1 LGGLSNK
8 WRGTRARWT
17 FLALLV
23 SFIPLARADAPQSAG
38 YPTDPAALKKLSLE
52 ELSQIEVTTPSK
64 EPEKAFDTAAAIF
77 VITGEDIRRSGATNI
92 PDALRLAPGMEVARI
107 DANHWS
113 VGIRGFGTRL
123 NRSVLVLMDGRTVYT
138 SLFDGTYWEVQ
149 DTLLEDVDRIEVIR
163 GPGGTVWGPN
173 AVNGVIDII
182 TKSAQ
187 NTHGTFVSAGGG
199 ETDTQGFL
207 NVRYGGGN
215 GKGFDYRLYG
225 KTFTSGPE
233 DHSDNRN
240 FDDWRSVQG
249 GFRMDWTD
257 TPHGTFTVQGDIYD
271 EEAGESVQVDNYTQP
286 YSQNVDSNALL
297 SGGNIMGRWQ
307 RTFSDSNDIQVQAY
321 YDRTYRDESNIK
333 DIRNTIDIDFLQRL
347 KLPAHQ
353 KVTWGLG
360 ARVVPVKDINVV
372 SGLTFVPDSRTDYLL
387 TGFLQDEIALLNGVG
402 GNDKR
407 LTLTLGTKLLQ
418 TNFLH
423 GIGLEPSARLAWT
436 LDEKQTVWAAF
447 THALRTPS
455 DVEENF
461 YLSGFQL
468 NFNGIPVFARFNANT
483 RFAPEQMNGY
493 ELGYRR
499 LFGKHFLVDTASFYN
514 HYHDLFD
521 QEAFLSQ
528 IFLESSEPGVS
539 TPAPVHYL
547 LPAQFGNGL
556 LAYTKGIEVSPEWRP
571 AAFWRLRG
579 SYSYLHMTVYNAP
592 GSVNGEPTATIT
604 GSSPAHQVTVQSLL
618 DISKKLQLDL
628 TFRYVSAL
636 PFQSV
641 PAYSTADARIAWQ
654 LNPHVEFSLVGTNLL
669 QPSHFE
675 NAGDTDVLGNPLLVG
690 IERSGYAQIAWR
702 R

>member
-1 LGGLSNK
+1 LAISAV
-8 WRGTRARWT
+8 RADT
-17 FLALLV
+17 PQLTA
-23 SFIPLARADAPQSAG
+23 PLADAS
-38 YPTDPAALKKLSLE
+38 ALKKLSLE

-92 PDALRLAPGMEVARI
+92 PEALRLAPGVEVARI
-107 DANHWS
+107 DGNHWS
-113 VGIRGFGTRL
+113 IGIRGFGTRL

-138 SLFDGTYWEVQ
+138 TLFDGTYWEVQ

-173 AVNGVIDII
+173 AVNGVINII
-182 TKSAQ
+182 TKNAQ
-187 NTHGTFVSAGGG
+187 NTRGTFVSTGGG
-199 ETDTQGFL
+199 ETDTLGFL

-215 GKGFDYRLYG
+215 GKGFDYRFYG
-225 KTFTSGPE
+225 KTFTDGPE

-257 TPHGTFTVQGDIYD
+257 TSRGNFTLQGDIYD
-271 EEAGESVQVDNYTQP
+271 EEAGESVQTNSYTQP
-286 YSQNVDSNALL
+286 YSQIVDSNALL

-307 RTFSDSNDIQVQAY
+307 RTISDSNDIQVQAY
-321 YDRTYRDESNIK
+321 YDRTNRDEANLK
-333 DIRNTIDIDFLQRL
+333 DLRNTFDIDFLQRL
-347 KLPAHQ
+347 RLPARQ

-387 TGFLQDEIALLNGVG
+387 TGFLQDEITLI
-402 GNDKR
+402 DKR
-407 LTLTLGTKLLQ
+407 LTLTIGTKALQ

-423 GIGLEPSARLAWT
+423 GIGWEPSSRLAWT
-436 LDEKQTVWAAF
+436 LDEKQTVWTAF

-461 YLSGFQL
+461 YLSSFQGNL
-468 NFNGIPVFARFNANT
+468 PNGTPLFARFDANS
-483 RFAPEQMNGY
+483 RFSPEQMNGY

-521 QEAFLSQ
+521 EEFAGP
-528 IFLESSEPGVS
+528 IFSESSEPGVS
-539 TPAPVHYL
+539 TSAPANYL

-571 AAFWRLRG
+571 TTFWRLRG

-592 GSVNGEPTATIT
+592 GSVNIEPPAEIT

-636 PFQSV
+636 PYQVV

-654 LNPHVEFSLVGTNLL
+654 LNGQVEFSLVGRNLL

-675 NAGDTDVLGNPLLVG
+675 DGGDPNALGNVLLVG

>member
-1 LGGLSNK
+1 
-8 WRGTRARWT
+8 
-17 FLALLV
+17 
-23 SFIPLARADAPQSAG
+23 
-38 YPTDPAALKKLSLE
+38 
-52 ELSQIEVTTPSK
+52 
-64 EPEKAFDTAAAIF
+64 
-77 VITGEDIRRSGATNI
+77 
-92 PDALRLAPGMEVARI
+92 
-107 DANHWS
+107 
-113 VGIRGFGTRL
+113 
-123 NRSVLVLMDGRTVYT
+123 
-138 SLFDGTYWEVQ
+138 
-149 DTLLEDVDRIEVIR
+149 
-163 GPGGTVWGPN
+163 
-173 AVNGVIDII
+173 VNGVINII
-182 TKSAQ
+182 TKNAQ

-215 GKGFDYRLYG
+215 GKGFDYRFYG
-225 KTFTSGPE
+225 KTSTAGPE

-257 TPHGTFTVQGDIYD
+257 TSRGNFTLQGDVYD
-271 EEAGESVQVDNYTQP
+271 EEAGESVQANNYTQP
-286 YSQNVDSNALL
+286 YSQIVDSNALL
-297 SGGNIMGRWQ
+297 SGANIMARWQ
-307 RTFSDSNDIQVQAY
+307 RAISDSNDIQVQAY
-321 YDRTYRDESNIK
+321 YDRTNRDEANLK
-333 DIRNTIDIDFLQRL
+333 DLRNTFDIDFLQRL
-347 KLPAHQ
+347 KLPARQ

-387 TGFLQDEIALLNGVG
+387 TGFLQDEITLI
-402 GNDKR
+402 DKR
-407 LTLTLGTKLLQ
+407 LTLTIGTKALQ

-423 GIGLEPSARLAWT
+423 GIGWEPSSRLAWT
-436 LDEKQTVWAAF
+436 LDKKQTVWAAF
-447 THALRTPS
+447 THALRTQS

-461 YLSGFQL
+461 YLSSFQGNL
-468 NFNGIPVFARFNANT
+468 PNGTPLFARFDANS
-483 RFAPEQMNGY
+483 RFSPEQMNGY
-493 ELGYRR
+493 ELGYRH

-514 HYHDLFD
+514 HYHNLFD
-521 QEAFLSQ
+521 EEFAGP
-528 IFLESSEPGVS
+528 IFSESSEPGVS
-539 TPAPVHYL
+539 TPAPANYL

-571 AAFWRLRG
+571 TTFWRLRG

-592 GSVNGEPTATIT
+592 GSVNIEPPAEIT

-636 PFQSV
+636 PYQLV

-654 LNPHVEFSLVGTNLL
+654 LNGQIEFSLVGRNLL

-675 NAGDTDVLGNPLLVG
+675 DGGDPNGLGNVLLVG